1 MSWRELE
8 GKKVVRV
15 QPVDQNEVVL
25 ELEGGELVK
34 IRAKHPPNSPES
46 AAELVVEIKKKK
58 K

>member
-1 MSWRELE
+1 MSWREIE

-25 ELEGGELVK
+25 ELAGGQLVK

-46 AAELVVEIKKKK
+46 EAELVMEMRKKKD
-58 K
+58 

>member
-1 MSWRELE
+1 MSWREIE

-25 ELEGGELVK
+25 ELEDGQLVK

-46 AAELVVEIKKKK
+46 EAELVVEIKKAKK
-58 K
+58 

>member
-1 MSWRELE
+1 MSWREIE

-58 K
+58 A